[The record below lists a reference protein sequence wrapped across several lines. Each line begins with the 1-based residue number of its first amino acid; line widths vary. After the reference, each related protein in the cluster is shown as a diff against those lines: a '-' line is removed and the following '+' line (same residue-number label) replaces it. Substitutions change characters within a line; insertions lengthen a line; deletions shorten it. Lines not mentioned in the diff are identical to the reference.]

1 MTVYTPTKSL
11 NIFIKKI
18 ENGIFPPDTT
28 FIITGKNG
36 PTGKTYLTNW
46 LKKKGFNAIEIT
58 DDLLGYVSYIAD
70 KNYFILNR
78 LGDAITVILNEPLV
92 KKHVEIN

>member
-11 NIFIKKI
+11 ASFIKDI
-18 ENGIFPPDTT
+18 ENSRFETIKT

-36 PTGKTYLTNW
+36 PTGKTYLTYL

-58 DDLLGYVSYIAD
+58 EDLLGYVSYIDD
-70 KNYFILNR
+70 KNHFILNR
-78 LGDAITVILNEPLV
+78 FGNTITVVLNEQLI
-92 KKHVEIN
+92 KNTEE